1 MLLRTV
7 KVGYLFKW

>member
-7 KVGYLFKW
+7 K

>member
-7 KVGYLFKW
+7 ES